1 MVTSISRDKGTIYA
15 AVLELVLT
23 LSTEVKTMISNMEP
37 GALSARKNASMW
49 EVSSP
54 EEVPLYSLV
63 PVRGPEGELLDG
75 YRGVQR
81 QDTKRVVS
89 VVGERYQLVQHRSI
103 AQAVHAVGETL
114 EKPDM
119 TIESLRA
126 NPRFRTESIKLYAGG
141 RRMQVKLVVGRKFR
155 LDSANEIYPAVRV
168 FNSLD
173 GAWAVRSEVL
183 GVRIACCNQLHAGVK
198 ALTEFRELHLSSQ
211 GDLLAQME
219 RAIYEALN
227 QFDGAL
233 DLYKDAMEHHMP
245 IREFVPAL
253 ESAGMPH
260 RHVMTMAE
268 GLPEYFGSTLWG
280 EAPKWDLYQ
289 LATSVI
295 SHKVS
300 VNPER
305 ERMLERAAARA
316 LLLEGA
322 GEGGKAVPA

>member
-1 MVTSISRDKGTIYA
+1 
-15 AVLELVLT
+15 
-23 LSTEVKTMISNMEP
+23 MISNMEP
-37 GALSARKNASMW
+37 GALSPRKNASMW

-54 EEVPLYSLV
+54 EEVPLYNLV
-63 PVRGPEGELLDG
+63 PVRGPEGELLEV

-81 QDTKRVVS
+81 QDTKHIVS
-89 VVGERYQLVQHRSI
+89 VVGDRYQLVQHRSI
-103 AQAVHAVGETL
+103 AQAVHTVGATL

-119 TIESLRA
+119 SIESLRT

-141 RRMQVKLVVGRKFR
+141 RRMEVKLVVGRKFR
-155 LDSANEIYPAVRV
+155 LDSANEVYPAVRV

-183 GVRIACCNQLHAGVK
+183 GVRIACCNQLYAGVK
-198 ALTEFRELHLSSQ
+198 ALAEFRELHLSSQ
-211 GDLLAQME
+211 EDLLAQME
-219 RAIYEALN
+219 RAIYEALDR
-227 QFDGAL
+227 FDGAL
-233 DLYKDAMEHHMP
+233 DIFKDAMEHRMP

-260 RHVMTMAE
+260 RHVMAMAE
-268 GLPEYFGSTLWG
+268 DLPEYFGSTLWG

-289 LATSVI
+289 VATSVL
-295 SHKVS
+295 SHKVN

-316 LLLEGA
+316 LLLEGEYMV
-322 GEGGKAVPA
+322 EGREQVSA

>member
-1 MVTSISRDKGTIYA
+1 MVLPFSI
-15 AVLELVLT
+15 
-23 LSTEVKTMISNMEP
+23 EVKTMISSMEP

-49 EVSSP
+49 EAASP

-81 QDTKRVVS
+81 QDTKQIVS
-89 VVGERYQLVQHRSI
+89 VVGDRYQLVQHRSI
-103 AQAVHAVGETL
+103 AQAVHAVGQTL
-114 EKPDM
+114 QKPDM

-141 RRMQVKLVVGRKFR
+141 RRMEVKLVVGRKFR
-155 LDSANEIYPAVRV
+155 LDSANEIYPAIRI

-173 GAWAVRSEVL
+173 GAWAVRSEIL
-183 GVRIACCNQLHAGVK
+183 GVRIACCNQLYAGMK

-211 GDLLAQME
+211 EDMLGQME
-219 RAIYEALN
+219 KAIYEALD

-233 DLYKDAMEHHMP
+233 DLYKSAQDHQMP

-253 ESAGMPH
+253 ESAGMSH

-268 GLPEYFGSTLWG
+268 DLPEYFGSALWG
-280 EAPKWDLYQ
+280 QASKWDLYQ

-295 SHKVS
+295 SHKVK

-316 LLLEGA
+316 LLLEGT
-322 GEGGKAVPA
+322 GEGGELAPA